1 MKPPNNRHN
10 ATKMSELRD
19 NYLKALASY
28 RDELEQLFSLTRL
41 EPEALASLITIAH
54 RLSGSGKA
62 FGFPSV
68 SGAGSNLESACQHA
82 HNESPL
88 DAAKTVKTPL
98 LALIACLDQL
108 TSSGSQQPGSGPGNR
123 AFNLSHDPS
132 EPAGMNLLLVDD
144 DPEFSAKLSAQLTE
158 YGYQVHCLED
168 ITQLN
173 NTIERCEPL
182 AIIVDMD
189 FYGRRLAGADQV
201 ASLRY
206 SQGAPLPIIFISA
219 FDSFEIRLAAVKAGG
234 NHFLSKPL
242 DEKRL
247 IALLRHELNVVPN
260 DPYQIMLVDDD
271 TELLQLYES
280 VLTKEGYQVQTAFSA
295 QSALEQLERQRPELI
310 LIDVHMPDCGGIE
323 LGQIIRQHEELSHIP
338 MLFMSAT
345 ADTDLQLACARLAND
360 EFINKP
366 IEPWRLL
373 MVVKSRVSRSRRLQA
388 ANSEIPGLESHG
400 IQDSL
405 TALPTLKSFRHH
417 AQQQLGLLGK
427 DKLLAVLKIDI
438 RDFHTINNLHGH
450 FGGDQVLQ
458 RLAWQLSQCIGT
470 DDLLCRES
478 GDEFLVLTTGHQS
491 KHSIDRL
498 ASALALAIE
507 ELDTRGEPG
516 GLSLSADIGIA
527 LGHDNANSADE
538 LLHCADTALFMAK
551 KSPSSDIRY
560 YQPSMQLEERRRFT
574 LAQSIRKALND
585 GEFMAFY
592 QPIFSVSD
600 NHLVGF
606 EALARWQ
613 HPSQGT
619 LGPGNFIPIME
630 EQGLITQLT
639 QHMLN
644 QALPQLSEWQSIDPD
659 LFMSIN
665 LSASDVQRP
674 VFLESLKQQLAEHT
688 LTPSTVILEITETA
702 LLADWQQATNT
713 IESLRALGVEI
724 ALDDFG
730 TGYSSLSYLNRI
742 HAAKLKIDQSFIR
755 GWSQSGEEQLI
766 KTIVRLGQTMGMQV
780 VAEGVEHPSELD
792 FLNGL
797 ACNFYQGFIAARPM
811 LASEVNFD
819 NWL

>member
-1 MKPPNNRHN
+1 MPSNRRN
-10 ATKMSELRD
+10 ATKLSELRA
-19 NYLKALASY
+19 NYLKALAVY
-28 RDELEQLFSLTRL
+28 QAQLEQLHSLTRL
-41 EPEALASLITIAH
+41 EPDALMSMVTIAH

-68 SGAGSNLESACQHA
+68 SDAGSDLESACQHA

-88 DAAKTVKTPL
+88 NAAKTVEPHL
-98 LALIACLDQL
+98 LTLIECLDHLATGRSEQ
-108 TSSGSQQPGSGPGNR
+108 SGTVTRENR
-123 AFNLSHDPS
+123 AFKRPDDSYPPGS
-132 EPAGMNLLLVDD
+132 ITLLLVDD
-144 DPEFSAKLSAQLTE
+144 DPEFSAQLSDLLTA
-158 YGYQVHCLED
+158 YDYRVHCLED
-168 ITQLN
+168 ITQLSDAV
-173 NTIERCEPL
+173 ERCEPL
-182 AIIVDMD
+182 AILVDMD
-189 FYGRRLAGADQV
+189 FYGKRLAGADQV
-201 ASLRY
+201 ATLRY
-206 SQGAPLPIIFISA
+206 SQDAPLPVIFISA

-242 DEKRL
+242 DENRL
-247 IALLRHELNVVPN
+247 IAILRHELNVVPN
-260 DPYQIMLVDDD
+260 DPYQVMLVDDD
-271 TELLQLYES
+271 TELLRLYES
-280 VLTKEGYQVQTAFSA
+280 VLVKDGYTVQTAYSA
-295 QSALEQLERQRPELI
+295 QSALEQLERQQPELI

-323 LGQIIRQHEELSHIP
+323 LGQIIRQHVEFAHIP

-373 MVVKSRVSRSRRLQA
+373 MVVKSRVSRSRRLQTG
-388 ANSEIPGLESHG
+388 EPDVPGLETHG

-405 TALPTLKSFRHH
+405 TALPTLKSFRRLT
-417 AQQQLGLLGK
+417 QQQLGQLGK

-470 DDLLCRES
+470 TDLLCRES
-478 GDEFLVLTTGHQS
+478 GDEFLVLTTDHHS

-498 ASALALAIE
+498 ATALASAIE
-507 ELDTRGEPG
+507 HLDTRGEPG

-527 LGHDNANSADE
+527 LGHESADSADE

-551 KSPSSDIRY
+551 KSQSSDIRY

-574 LAQSIRKALND
+574 LAQSIKKALND
-585 GEFMAFY
+585 GEFTAFY
-592 QPIFSVSD
+592 QPILSVSG
-600 NHLVGF
+600 NRLVGF

-619 LGPGNFIPIME
+619 LGPGSFIPIME
-630 EQGLITQLT
+630 EQGLITHLT
-639 QHMLN
+639 QQMLT
-644 QALPQLSEWQSIDPD
+644 QALLQLSKWQSIEPN

-665 LSASDVQRP
+665 LSASDVQKP
-674 VFLESLKQQLAEHT
+674 VFLETLKHQLLEHK
-688 LTPSTVILEITETA
+688 LTPSTVTLEITETA
-702 LLADWQQATNT
+702 LLADWQQATHT
-713 IESLRALGVEI
+713 IESLRALGVEM

-730 TGYSSLSYLNRI
+730 TGYSSLSYLNRF

-755 GWSQSGEEQLI
+755 SWSQSGEEQLI
-766 KTIVRLGQTMGMQV
+766 RTIVQLGQTMGMQV
-780 VAEGVEHPSELD
+780 IAEGVEKPDELD

-797 ACNFYQGFIAARPM
+797 ACNYYQGFIAARPM

-819 NWL
+819 NWS